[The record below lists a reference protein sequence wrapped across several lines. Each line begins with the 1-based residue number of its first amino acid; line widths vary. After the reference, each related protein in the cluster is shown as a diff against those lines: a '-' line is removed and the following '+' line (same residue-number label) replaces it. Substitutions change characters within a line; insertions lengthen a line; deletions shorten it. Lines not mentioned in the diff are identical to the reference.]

1 MSGFAVYTIGIVV
14 VLVLAAVLCLFRIFR
29 GPSIADR
36 MVGVDIM
43 GILFVG
49 ITALT
54 GIIYK
59 LDFLLDVAIVLAL
72 ISFVATIAL
81 AKYLERRT
89 LDD

>member
-1 MSGFAVYTIGIVV
+1 MSILVIGIIV
-14 VLVLAAVLCLFRIFR
+14 VLAIAAFLCLYRIFR
-29 GPSIADR
+29 GPTIADR

-49 ITALT
+49 VTALT
-54 GIIYK
+54 GIYYK
-59 LDFLLDVAIVLAL
+59 LSYLLDIAIALAL
-72 ISFVATIAL
+72 ISFVGSLAL

>member
-1 MSGFAVYTIGIVV
+1 MSVFGIIILI
-14 VLVLAAVLCLFRIFR
+14 VLGIAAFLCLFRIFR
-29 GPSIADR
+29 GPTIADR

-54 GIIYK
+54 GILYD
-59 LDFLLDVAIVLAL
+59 LHFLIDVAIVLAL
-72 ISFVATIAL
+72 ISFIGSLAL

>member
-1 MSGFAVYTIGIVV
+1 MSVLWISILIILGI
-14 VLVLAAVLCLFRIFR
+14 AAFLCLFRIFR
-29 GPSIADR
+29 GPTIADR

-49 ITALT
+49 ITAIT
-54 GIIYK
+54 GILYN
-59 LDFLLDVAIVLAL
+59 LSFLVDIAIALAL
-72 ISFVATIAL
+72 ISFVGTLAL

>member
-1 MSGFAVYTIGIVV
+1 MSVLWIVILIILGV
-14 VLVLAAVLCLFRIFR
+14 AAFLCLFRIFR
-29 GPSIADR
+29 GPTIADR

-49 ITALT
+49 ITAIT
-54 GIIYK
+54 GILYNLSYLI
-59 LDFLLDVAIVLAL
+59 DIAIAVAL
-72 ISFVATIAL
+72 ISFVGTLAL

>member
-1 MSGFAVYTIGIVV
+1 MSIIISILAIGGF
-14 VLVLAAVLCLFRIFR
+14 LCLYRIYK

-49 ITALT
+49 ITALSALFYDLSYLMDLSIT
-54 GIIYK
+54 
-59 LDFLLDVAIVLAL
+59 LAL
-72 ISFVATIAL
+72 FSFIGTLAL
-81 AKYLERRT
+81 AKYLEKRS

>member
-1 MSGFAVYTIGIVV
+1 MSSIVFSILAVGGF
-14 VLVLAAVLCLFRIFR
+14 LCLYRIYK

-36 MVGVDIM
+36 AVGVDIM

-54 GIIYK
+54 ALFYD
-59 LDFLLDVAIVLAL
+59 LSFLMDLSITLTL
-72 ISFVATIAL
+72 FSFIGTLAL
-81 AKYLERRT
+81 AKYLEKRS

>member
-1 MSGFAVYTIGIVV
+1 MSILTLGIII
-14 VLVLAAVLCLFRIFR
+14 VLAIAAFLCLFRIFR
-29 GPSIADR
+29 GPTIADR

-49 ITALT
+49 VTALT
-54 GIIYK
+54 GILTGLSYLVDI
-59 LDFLLDVAIVLAL
+59 AIALAL
-72 ISFVATIAL
+72 ISFVGTLAL

>member
-1 MSGFAVYTIGIVV
+1 MSVFWIG
-14 VLVLAAVLCLFRIFR
+14 VLIVLAAAAFLCLFRIFR
-29 GPSIADR
+29 GPTIADR

-54 GIIYK
+54 GIFYN
-59 LDFLLDVAIVLAL
+59 LPFLMDIAIALAL
-72 ISFVATIAL
+72 ISFVGSLAL

>member
-1 MSGFAVYTIGIVV
+1 MS
-14 VLVLAAVLCLFRIFR
+14 VLWISILIILGVAAFLCLFRIFR
-29 GPSIADR
+29 GPTIADR

-49 ITALT
+49 ITAIT
-54 GIIYK
+54 GILYN
-59 LDFLLDVAIVLAL
+59 LSFLVDIAIALVL
-72 ISFVATIAL
+72 ISFVGTLAL

>member
-1 MSGFAVYTIGIVV
+1 MSVLSLGIQI
-14 VLVLAAVLCLFRIFR
+14 VLGIAAFLCLFRIFK
-29 GPSIADR
+29 GPTIADR

-54 GIIYK
+54 GILYDLPYLI
-59 LDFLLDVAIVLAL
+59 DIAIALAL
-72 ISFVATIAL
+72 ISFVATLAL

>member
-1 MSGFAVYTIGIVV
+1 MSVLWIVILIILGV
-14 VLVLAAVLCLFRIFR
+14 ASFLCLFRIFR
-29 GPSIADR
+29 GPTIADR

-49 ITALT
+49 ITAIT
-54 GIIYK
+54 GIVYN
-59 LDFLLDVAIVLAL
+59 LSFLLDIAIALAL
-72 ISFVATIAL
+72 ISFVGTLAL

>member
-1 MSGFAVYTIGIVV
+1 MS
-14 VLVLAAVLCLFRIFR
+14 VLWISILIILGVAAFLCLFRIFR
-29 GPSIADR
+29 GPTIADR

-49 ITALT
+49 ITAIT
-54 GIIYK
+54 GIIYN
-59 LDFLLDVAIVLAL
+59 LSFLVDIAIALAL
-72 ISFVATIAL
+72 ISFIGTLAL